1 MNRIKKGLAAVLTA
15 AMVVGLSA
23 AAGVPAQAFAE
34 ETSGEGKYVSEVFIA
49 YAKTE
54 KEATKWLE
62 KNGWEPV
69 KGDFNAGKASFWDD
83 NKVQDQNVAAVMG
96 IRRTNDKNDAI
107 TDMAVMNMKGGY
119 SLPDYAKLLDD
130 KKSEIKEFVNNFI
143 VVIEEFRA
151 NKNGE
156 GSEFGQKRA
165 ELAYD
170 MLNKFYDGNPEGP
183 NAVNDTGENLGELLM
198 AKTMQEGN
206 EKGGDLEQMVLESSG
221 PAMTAV
227 ETLLILGA
235 DPGQDTWLERAGAL
249 TGDEL
254 AENLVLYAPEAEGQ
268 DVAPSAIPQYLGQ
281 KYGDSAM
288 LMAEYW
294 EPVNDDMHWF
304 EEYNDEQGLWQGDD
318 ESDEDYVE
326 RINAYLGGLRETED
340 SESMAEA
347 NRYDRVSCLY
357 YGLYETKYEGEWG
370 ETLGDFFN
378 PADEALT
385 YPSEDSFLPLAA
397 ALSEGQRAG
406 LKLVSLETLILLGL
420 GSEKAFDAISP
431 EIRNIIEDDETFDLY
446 TGVNRA
452 AFRGGVALTSE
463 ALMEQNA
470 DRSNAFDEMWNN
482 TGIVAMATYA
492 CFVVGAVTFGLG
504 TLMAVKGFDVITKSS
519 EEIAHLQGEYDLT
532 VMEINMQTEENMVL
546 ETISKADQA
555 EITAAESNL
564 EAAQGTKVVNEI
576 GVTGRVFMGIGG
588 ALMIAAA
595 VVSAIRLYQYYD
607 KDMTPIPR
615 MIVDESDIVTYL
627 TDDNGKPLLDENGKQ
642 KKNIDFKTYEY
653 YTAVKCNRPDVG
665 EIGDWND
672 GVSDYKNPEHY
683 CYDIADLNAD
693 MGQEWIALYTVKSQD
708 KGDPVLADSLIL
720 QYGSKAT
727 PEGCSKGLHL
737 FTFTNTVDLGDTAW
751 AYNNGKK
758 GVYFFWDADKNAF
771 AKDAASAFGTG
782 QMALAGIGGLILGI
796 AATTLV
802 FARKRRKNETDS
814 AII

>member
-49 YAKTE
+49 HAKTE

-326 RINAYLGGLRETED
+326 RINAYLRPSTK
-340 SESMAEA
+340 A
-347 NRYDRVSCLY
+347 NGVRHSVISSIRR
-357 YGLYETKYEGEWG
+357 TK
-370 ETLGDFFN
+370 
-378 PADEALT
+378 
-385 YPSEDSFLPLAA
+385 
-397 ALSEGQRAG
+397 R
-406 LKLVSLETLILLGL
+406 
-420 GSEKAFDAISP
+420 
-431 EIRNIIEDDETFDLY
+431 
-446 TGVNRA
+446 
-452 AFRGGVALTSE
+452 
-463 ALMEQNA
+463 
-470 DRSNAFDEMWNN
+470 
-482 TGIVAMATYA
+482 
-492 CFVVGAVTFGLG
+492 
-504 TLMAVKGFDVITKSS
+504 
-519 EEIAHLQGEYDLT
+519 
-532 VMEINMQTEENMVL
+532 
-546 ETISKADQA
+546 
-555 EITAAESNL
+555 
-564 EAAQGTKVVNEI
+564 
-576 GVTGRVFMGIGG
+576 
-588 ALMIAAA
+588 
-595 VVSAIRLYQYYD
+595 
-607 KDMTPIPR
+607 
-615 MIVDESDIVTYL
+615 
-627 TDDNGKPLLDENGKQ
+627 
-642 KKNIDFKTYEY
+642 
-653 YTAVKCNRPDVG
+653 
-665 EIGDWND
+665 
-672 GVSDYKNPEHY
+672 
-683 CYDIADLNAD
+683 
-693 MGQEWIALYTVKSQD
+693 
-708 KGDPVLADSLIL
+708 
-720 QYGSKAT
+720 
-727 PEGCSKGLHL
+727 
-737 FTFTNTVDLGDTAW
+737 
-751 AYNNGKK
+751 
-758 GVYFFWDADKNAF
+758 
-771 AKDAASAFGTG
+771 
-782 QMALAGIGGLILGI
+782 
-796 AATTLV
+796 
-802 FARKRRKNETDS
+802 
-814 AII
+814 